1 MQCFQFQL
9 NFVTYMPLPVKK
21 KKKAQM
27 RNLKW
32 ISVYLLIANVIF
44 LTHRNLRPLD
54 QKRNR
59 KHLLLKQAF
68 IRR

>member
-1 MQCFQFQL
+1 M
-9 NFVTYMPLPVKK
+9 LPVSAQFCYLHAASSKKK
-21 KKKAQM
+21 KKKAKM

>member
-1 MQCFQFQL
+1 M
-9 NFVTYMPLPVKK
+9 LPVSAQFCYLHAASSKK

-68 IRR
+68 IR